1 MNTRTAVFVFAG
13 LVFVGHVLSEHD
25 RRSAYAEQ
33 FESKPWASVARTDS
47 DADRVTIDVFDVTRG
62 SAGVKVHN
70 VSGQRLSSVFLQCT
84 FRNQDGSRIDSV
96 PVFVSNL
103 ASGDTANESAQMP
116 NDIRASTVDCRTEYA
131 HAG

>member
-1 MNTRTAVFVFAG
+1 MNTRTAVFIFVG
-13 LVFVGHVLSEHD
+13 LVFVGHALSEHGQ
-25 RRSAYAEQ
+25 RSAYAEQ
-33 FESKPWASVARTDS
+33 FKSKPWATAAHANSN
-47 DADRVTIDVFDVTRG
+47 ADRVTVEVFDVTRG

-70 VSGQRLSSVFLQCT
+70 VSGQRLSSVFLHCT

-116 NDIRASTVDCRTEYA
+116 NDIKASAVDCRTEYA

>member
-13 LVFVGHVLSEHD
+13 LIFVGHVLSERDGRGAH
-25 RRSAYAEQ
+25 AET
-33 FESKPWASVARTDS
+33 KPWASAARTDS
-47 DADRVTIDVFDVTRG
+47 GADRVTIDVFDVTRG

-116 NDIRASTVDCRTEYA
+116 NDIKASAVDCRTEYA